1 MTVTRWSFLERR
13 EEDAEFPELP
23 LRAYLAEWLMD
34 IGRVMQ
40 GGMGPVALSHSEIR
54 AWAANVGLKF
64 EGDEAMWLQKMS
76 AAYAGEISE
85 SNGNDTPQP
94 FRE

>member
-1 MTVTRWSFLERR
+1 MKVTRWSFLERA

-23 LRAYLAEWLMD
+23 FRAHLTEWLLEVGP
-34 IGRVMQ
+34 IMQ

-54 AWAANVGLKF
+54 SWAANVGLKF

-94 FRE
+94 FR